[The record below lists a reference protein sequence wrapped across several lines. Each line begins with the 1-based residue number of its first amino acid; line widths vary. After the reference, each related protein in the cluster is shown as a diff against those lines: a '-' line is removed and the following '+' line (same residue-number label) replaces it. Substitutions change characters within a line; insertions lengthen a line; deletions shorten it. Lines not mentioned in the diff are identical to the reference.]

1 VTAPDVH
8 FPDPGL
14 LGNSVTF
21 GPIPAIDDDCWADL
35 PFAQG
40 EEVGAHLRIRAS
52 PTLAVAEV
60 MAVGRYLFR
69 DGTNITIEPFPYAT
83 EQAVQAWLRSA
94 LASII
99 AGQQGTFALH
109 GNVIEIDGVRIA
121 VTGDRGTGKSTST
134 IAAMLAGAV
143 LITDDVTVL
152 SVDEDAGS
160 GQGPTITHV
169 PFDRPVN
176 LWRETANALGID
188 VTDAPAV
195 VTGLDKVCIPGP
207 YPVPD
212 RKPLQAIVLLVPMEI
227 DHPVR
232 TRMQAIDTFQVVC
245 ENTYRPTIVAP
256 VWPGELFRWQVAI
269 AGTVPVFTLQRP
281 RTWSVDAVVD
291 ELFVLAHELRE

>member
-1 VTAPDVH
+1 MTASDVH
-8 FPDPGL
+8 LPDPGL

-21 GPIPAIDDDCWADL
+21 GPIPAIDDGCWTDL

-83 EQAVQAWLRSA
+83 DQAVQAWLRSA

-99 AGQQGTFALH
+99 AGQQGTFAMH
-109 GNVIEIDGVRIA
+109 GNVLEIDGVRIA

-134 IAAMLAGAV
+134 MAATLAGAA

-152 SVDEDAGS
+152 SVESGAGS
-160 GQGPTITHV
+160 PTIMHL

-176 LWRETANALGID
+176 LWRETANVLGID
-188 VTDAPAV
+188 ITDAPAV

-207 YPVPD
+207 IPLPP
-212 RKPLQAIVLLVPMEI
+212 RKPLQAIVLQQPMEVER
-227 DHPVR
+227 PVR
-232 TRMQAIDTFQVVC
+232 TRMESIDTFQVVC
-245 ENTYRPTIVAP
+245 ENTYRLSIVAAI
-256 VWPGELFRWQVAI
+256 WPRDLFMWQAAI
-269 AGTVPVFTLQRP
+269 AGAVPVFTLKRP
-281 RTWSVDAVVD
+281 RSWSVDAVVEELFALAD
-291 ELFVLAHELRE
+291 ELR